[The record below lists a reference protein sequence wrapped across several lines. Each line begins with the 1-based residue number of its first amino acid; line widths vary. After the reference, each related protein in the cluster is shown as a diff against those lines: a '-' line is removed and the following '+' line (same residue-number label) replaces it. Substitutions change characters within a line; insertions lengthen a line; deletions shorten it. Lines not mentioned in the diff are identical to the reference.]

1 MKVLIVS
8 DSHGLTK
15 ELIELKNKYRTEVE
29 TMIHCGDSE
38 LEAHSEA
45 MSEYIAVR
53 GNCDFDSNFVND
65 QLVSIKSNGLAFY
78 VTHGHIYNVKMTLMN
93 LRYRAEEIGANVVCF
108 GHSHIAGAELIDNM
122 LFINPGSIRLPR
134 LRKEKTYAILE
145 VDEAKNCVVRFFS
158 IDGKEIPQLMVEC
171 KIG

>member
-38 LEAHSEA
+38 FEAHSEA

-53 GNCDFDSNFVND
+53 GNCDFDSNFGND
-65 QLVSIKSNGLAFY
+65 QLVSSKSNGLAFY